1 MHSKA
6 RFEMIK
12 GDELYRRLALGKS
25 ILVLDVRAPTE
36 FAEGHIPGS
45 LLIPLQ
51 ELEERVEEVPN
62 SGMPIAVVSENGLR
76 GASACQLLA
85 EHGMGPLFNLAA
97 GLNEWPGPLSEG
109 VTNGC
114 HQHGIAPSSFLV
126 ENFDLLPRGLA
137 LDLAMGEGRNGI
149 YLATRGY
156 DVDGV
161 DANPR
166 AVERARAEARK
177 LGAPIRAILGN
188 VEDGT
193 YIIPIEAYDLIVVF
207 NYLHRPVFK
216 DIKDG
221 VAPGGGVI
229 YQTYTVDQPRF
240 GHPTNPNYLLG
251 PNELKEVFSD
261 WEILRYRELIG
272 PARTDGEVRAIA
284 GIIARKPS

>member
-1 MHSKA
+1 LHSKA
-6 RFEMIK
+6 RFETIK

-25 ILVLDVRAPTE
+25 VVVLDVRAPAE
-36 FAEGHIPGS
+36 FADGHIPGS

-62 SGMPIAVVSENGLR
+62 SGMPVAVVSENGLR
-76 GASACQLLA
+76 GASACRLLA
-85 EHGMGPLFNLAA
+85 EHGMGPLFNLAE
-97 GLNEWPGPLSEG
+97 GLGEWPGPLSEG

-114 HQHGIAPSSFLV
+114 LKHGISPSSFLV

-166 AVERARAEARK
+166 CIETARAGARK

-193 YIIPIEAYDLIVVF
+193 YIIPIETYDLIVVF
-207 NYLHRPVFK
+207 NYLYRPVLK

-221 VAPGGGVI
+221 VVSGGGVI

-240 GHPTNPNYLLG
+240 GRPTNPDYLLR

-272 PARTDGEVRAIA
+272 PSRADGKDRAIA
-284 GIIARKPS
+284 GIIARKP

>member
-1 MHSKA
+1 LHSKA
-6 RFEMIK
+6 RFETIK

-25 ILVLDVRAPTE
+25 VVVLDVRAPTE
-36 FAEGHIPGS
+36 FADGHIPGS

-51 ELEERVEEVPN
+51 ELEGRIQEVPN
-62 SGMPIAVVSENGLR
+62 SGMPVAVVSENGLR

-85 EHGMGPLFNLAA
+85 EHGMGPLFNLTD
-97 GLNEWPGPLSEG
+97 GLGEWPGPLSED

-114 HQHGIAPSSFLV
+114 PKHGIAPSSFLV

-166 AVERARAEARK
+166 RVETARAGARK

-193 YIIPIEAYDLIVVF
+193 YIIPIEAYNLIVVF
-207 NYLHRPVFK
+207 NYLYRPVLK
-216 DIKDG
+216 DIKEG
-221 VAPGGGVI
+221 VTSGGGVI

-240 GHPTNPNYLLG
+240 GRPTNPDYLLR
-251 PNELKEVFSD
+251 PNELKDVFSD

-272 PARTDGEVRAIA
+272 PSRANGEVRAIA
-284 GIIARKPS
+284 GIIARKP